1 MLKIRE
7 GSVFDDKCDL
17 LVLPCDSGGGV
28 TRWVRSEI
36 ESNNLP
42 FPSTKIPYGKVL
54 FLPTNARYPKADFIA
69 YAASV
74 DARTITSSSA
84 AIESI
89 ISDIVQYCKANDCS
103 IANLPILGTGAGGL
117 DLADVLSLYKR
128 TLMNESVQ
136 FNAYIPDKSTAKV
149 FLSWN
154 TEAETSEK
162 QIDEHPRVFISYSW
176 KDQVVKSWVLELAH
190 KLCANGVDARL
201 DRFHLR
207 PGMDLPQW
215 MTNEVLK
222 ASKVLLICDSH
233 YAEKADM
240 RRAGVGWETMIIQG
254 DMMLQGEMNT
264 KYIVVAFGDFEKNT
278 PIYMKSK
285 LGISREDIDQNFNLL
300 LEHIFDIDAAPE
312 IGAIPSWV
320 KAKRSAEKSNLAIER
335 SLSAKST
342 SASHVKS

>member
-1 MLKIRE
+1 MLRIRE

-28 TRWVRSEI
+28 TRWVESEV
-36 ESNNLP
+36 EANQLP
-42 FPSTKIPYGKVL
+42 FPSQRIPFGKAL
-54 FLPTNARYPKADFIA
+54 FLSTAARYPKADFIA

-74 DARTITSSSA
+74 DARTVSSSIS
-84 AIESI
+84 AISGILSE
-89 ISDIVQYCKANDCS
+89 VVEYCRVNDCS
-103 IANLPILGTGAGGL
+103 IANLPALGTGAGGL
-117 DLADVLSLYKR
+117 DTADVLELYRK
-128 TLMNESVQ
+128 LLAKEPAQ
-136 FNAYIPDKSTAKV
+136 FNVYLPGRETAKL

-154 TEAETSEK
+154 AEEAAVTTLE
-162 QIDEHPRVFISYSW
+162 DEHPRVFISYSW
-176 KDQVVKSWVLELAH
+176 KDEAVKSWTLDLA
-190 KLCANGVDARL
+190 KRLCENGVDARL

-222 ASKVLLICDSH
+222 ASKVLLVCDTH
-233 YAEKADM
+233 YAEKADT

-285 LGISREDIDQNFNLL
+285 LGIRREDIDRDLNLL
-300 LEHIFDIDAAPE
+300 LEHIFEIDAAPE
-312 IGAIPSWV
+312 IGAVPGWV
-320 KAKRSAEKSNLAIER
+320 KAKKRAAR
-335 SLSAKST
+335 
-342 SASHVKS
+342 V

>member
-1 MLKIRE
+1 MLNIKE
-7 GSVFDDKCDL
+7 GSIFDDKCDL

-28 TRWVRSEI
+28 TQWVRSEI
-36 ESNNLP
+36 EGNNLP
-42 FPSTKIPYGKVL
+42 FPNAKIPYGKAM
-54 FLPTNARYPKADFIA
+54 FLATDARYAKADFIA

-74 DARTITSSSA
+74 EAFSVTSSLD
-84 AIESI
+84 AISG
-89 ISDIVQYCKANDCS
+89 IVSSVVDFCRLNKCS
-103 IANLPILGTGAGGL
+103 IANLPLLGAGAGKL
-117 DLADVLSLYKR
+117 DPTDVLDVYKNILA
-128 TLMNESVQ
+128 TDSAQ
-136 FNAYIPDKSTAKV
+136 FNVYIPDKSTARA

-154 TEAETSEK
+154 IESEATSASM
-162 QIDEHPRVFISYSW
+162 DEHPRVFISYSW
-176 KDQVVKSWVLELAH
+176 KDELVKSWARELAN

-201 DRFHLR
+201 DIFHLR

-285 LGISREDIDQNFNLL
+285 LGISREDIDRDFNLL
-300 LEHIFDIDAAPE
+300 LEHIFDIDSAPE
-312 IGAIPSWV
+312 IGPIPAWV
-320 KAKRSAEKSNLAIER
+320 KSKRK
-335 SLSAKST
+335 
-342 SASHVKS
+342 VVGM